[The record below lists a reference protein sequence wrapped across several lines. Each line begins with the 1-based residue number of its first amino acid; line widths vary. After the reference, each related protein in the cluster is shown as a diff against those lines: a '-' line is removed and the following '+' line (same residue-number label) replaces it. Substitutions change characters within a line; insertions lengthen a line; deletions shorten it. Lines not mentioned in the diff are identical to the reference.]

1 MKNLTLKLAA
11 TLFIFSGCA
20 QNDLIDSPDQGTSND
35 GKIRFAAT
43 SALTGTRAA
52 DGNPFNNT
60 QGLQALGSFYIDG
73 YYKDASIY
81 AGTAQNVKWN
91 GGSWEYT
98 NEPYWPTGDDVKINF
113 FAYANW
119 EKTGATLAF
128 AKEGI
133 TATGTITVGEDKL
146 DGTGQRDLLVGGQMG
161 ATKQSRTL
169 ITFKHALTQVVFK
182 AANINPDR
190 LDVRIGG
197 VRIVNVDNA
206 ASQMT
211 FNGTKIA
218 WTLSGTTNAKYH
230 VQGLE
235 ANTDWGN
242 DVSGKTSIKMEENNV
257 YTAPIDA
264 TLGEYSKYTVIQK
277 TAGEK
282 NNALLLLPQTF
293 GAWNPNNAA
302 GAGSY
307 IELLAV
313 VKDKVNASADKL
325 QAADGQ
331 DKVDALKPYYYSG
344 TPNFVGVDANTE
356 SYGIIRIPV
365 SSVTGDLGEWIAG
378 KRITYLITFGDSE
391 SGSGGGGYNPGGGEI
406 LTTIRFNAIV
416 ENWVDVNIPL
426 LTATFNA
433 SSGSVD
439 GTFIDGYTNQMINDI
454 TSARLPKVYKS
465 SINVTG
471 QLSQTS
477 TNQKITLSGLNN
489 NKILVGSTVTYNFTG
504 IDVWGKTLT
513 IDALPANWSAKYYK
527 DNTKAEAEV
536 TSDPK
541 SLNGAIA
548 NIVVLTKDSEI
559 DANMTY
565 SSVAPEYIS
574 DFISAIRIN
583 EGTTVRANEWKIKV
597 TGTIAKNIT
606 FSADELTLLGGTA
619 TTSKVT
625 VDLSGATFSEDG
637 NGKLSVIVPAGW
649 KATWDSNTT
658 KYVGETLEATAKT
671 SNITFIKL

>member
-60 QGLQALGSFYIDG
+60 QGLQALGAFYIDG

-182 AANINPDR
+182 AANVNKDR

-197 VRIVNVDNA
+197 VRIVNVDST
-206 ASQMT
+206 ASKMA
-211 FNGTKIA
+211 FDGTDIT
-218 WTLSGTTNAKYH
+218 WTLSGTADGIYH

-235 ANTDWGN
+235 TETNWATIDA
-242 DVSGKTSIKMEENNV
+242 SGKTTININNSKV
-257 YTAPIDA
+257 YTAPTEAIFGD
-264 TLGEYSKYTVIQK
+264 YSTYTVIQK
-277 TAGEK
+277 TDGEK

-293 GAWNPNNAA
+293 TAWNPNNAA

-313 VKDKVNASADKL
+313 VKDPANTANL
-325 QAADGQ
+325 QTAKNQ
-331 DKVDALKPYYYSG
+331 EEVDALKPYYYSG
-344 TPNFVGVDANTE
+344 TPNFVGENANTE

-365 SSVTGDLGEWIAG
+365 SSAIGDLGEWKAG
-378 KRITYLITFGDSE
+378 KRITYLITFGDSG
-391 SGSGGGGYNPGGGEI
+391 SGSGGGGYNPGGDEI